1 MSEFKVEDSGFWFS
15 GLGFKFLG
23 SVFRVQSLGVRVKF
37 VVRIQGLQEYLE
49 YKKTHL

>member
-1 MSEFKVEDSGFWFS
+1 MSEFKVEGSGFGFS
-15 GLGFKFLG
+15 SLGFKVQG
-23 SVFRVQSLGVRVKF
+23 SVFRVESLGLRVKF